1 VLASGILN
9 TVKGKEVNTM
19 KKNKICSIFA
29 IVFVFFWGFGIMMS
43 DITDPITE
51 DTSNTRTTT
60 GIITSVQ
67 PIVDSEYSNVMMKTE
82 DGNLWTFEAIVPIDA
97 ECEVIFDTQG
107 TDDVKDDTIIQLT
120 IKINFQDN

>member
-1 VLASGILN
+1 
-9 TVKGKEVNTM
+9 M